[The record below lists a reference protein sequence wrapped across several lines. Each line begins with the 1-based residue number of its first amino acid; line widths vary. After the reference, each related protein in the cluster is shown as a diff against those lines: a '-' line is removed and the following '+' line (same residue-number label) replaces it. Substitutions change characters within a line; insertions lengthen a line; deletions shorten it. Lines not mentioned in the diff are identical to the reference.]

1 MILMCTKKRFSI
13 PPYTK
18 DSNPVRT
25 ICKIII
31 GSKKNLKLTVN
42 LREKLVII
50 VVISHSAIISG
61 GEVR

>member
-1 MILMCTKKRFSI
+1 M
-13 PPYTK
+13 
-18 DSNPVRT
+18 RT
-25 ICKIII
+25 TYKIII

-61 GEVR
+61 GEAR